1 MDHNSLAALP
11 STPLDARMVRTRAAL
26 RDALLFLLERKP
38 FDQITI
44 REIAAQSGT
53 GYATFF
59 RHYETKGELLND
71 IAAAEISALMKLAL
85 PVLFVEADSR
95 ASARMLCTYVDERRA
110 LWSALLTGGAA
121 GTMREEF
128 VRQTRLV
135 PPQPATHSAWLPDDL
150 KVIYGVS
157 ATVEV
162 LAWWLQAGNDF
173 AVDQVAEII
182 DRLIILP
189 TVTGDNG

>member
-1 MDHNSLAALP
+1 MDHNLPDTLP
-11 STPLDARMVRTRAAL
+11 STSLDARMVRTRAAL
-26 RDALLFLLERKP
+26 RDALLALLEQKP

-44 REIAAQSGT
+44 REIAAQSST

-71 IAAAEISALMKLAL
+71 VAAAEVSALLRLTL
-85 PVLFVEADSR
+85 PILLVETDSR
-95 ASARMLCTYVDERRA
+95 AAARALCIYVDEHRT

-128 VRQTRLV
+128 MRQARLV
-135 PPQPATHSAWLPDDL
+135 PPEPSTQSAWLPDDL

-157 ATVEV
+157 TTVEI
-162 LAWWLQAGNDF
+162 LAWWLQKGNDF
-173 AVDQVAEII
+173 MIEQVAEII
-182 DRLIILP
+182 DRLIIAP
-189 TVTGDNG
+189 TMTGD